1 MYQQLKEVSLYYEKS
16 GQGKPI
22 LLLHGNGETHDIYDK
37 LIPKLST
44 DYTVY
49 AIDSRGH
56 GNSSKVQT
64 LDYGQMAEDI
74 VQFISLQNI
83 TNPILYG
90 FSDGGIIGLIIAVRY
105 PELLSKLIISG
116 ANINPK
122 GIKTKYIW
130 LIRLLYIFTRDAKY
144 QLMLTQPNIS
154 EAELKRIKS
163 NTLVLAGSKDVIVET
178 HTKYI
183 ASCIQNSTLQIIAG
197 ETHDSYVV
205 HSDRLYDVIVPRLA
219 FDTIVK

>member
-16 GQGKPI
+16 GQGTPI

-37 LIPKLST
+37 LIPKLSR

-56 GNSSKVQT
+56 GSSSKVQT

-74 VQFISLQNI
+74 VQFITLQNLA
-83 TNPILYG
+83 NPILYG
-90 FSDGGIIGLIIAVRY
+90 FSDGGIIGLMIAIRY
-105 PELLSKLIISG
+105 PKLLSKLIISG

-122 GIKTKYIW
+122 GLKPKYLW
-130 LIRLLYIFTRDAKY
+130 LIRLFYTFTRDSKY
-144 QLMLTQPNIS
+144 QLMLTQPNIL
-154 EAELKRIKS
+154 EEELKRIKS
-163 NTLVLAGSKDVIVET
+163 NTLVLAGSKDVIIEE

-183 ASCIQNSTLQIIAG
+183 ASCIQSCKLQIMKG

-205 HSDRLYDVIVPRLA
+205 HSDRLYDVIISFLRNN
-219 FDTIVK
+219 

>member
-16 GQGKPI
+16 GQGNPI
-22 LLLHGNGETHDIYDK
+22 LLLHGNGETHEIYDK
-37 LIPKLST
+37 LIPKLSR

-64 LDYGQMAEDI
+64 FDYGQMAEDI

-90 FSDGGIIGLIIAVRY
+90 FSDGGIIGLIISIRY
-105 PELLSKLIISG
+105 PDLLSKLIISG

-122 GIKTKYIW
+122 GLKPKYLW
-130 LIRLLYIFTRDAKY
+130 LIRLFYIFTRDSKY

-154 EAELKRIKS
+154 DLDLICIKTD
-163 NTLVLAGSKDVIVET
+163 TLILA
-178 HTKYI
+178 
-183 ASCIQNSTLQIIAG
+183 
-197 ETHDSYVV
+197 
-205 HSDRLYDVIVPRLA
+205 
-219 FDTIVK
+219 

>member
-1 MYQQLKEVSLYYEKS
+1 MYQQLKEVSLYYEKN
-16 GQGKPI
+16 GQGTPI

-37 LIPKLST
+37 LIPKLSK

-56 GNSSKVQT
+56 GRSSKVQT

-83 TNPILYG
+83 DNPILYG
-90 FSDGGIIGLIIAVRY
+90 FSDGGILGLMIAIRY
-105 PELLSKLIISG
+105 PKLLSKLIISG
-116 ANINPK
+116 ANTKPK
-122 GIKTKYIW
+122 GIKPKYLW
-130 LIRLLYIFTRDAKY
+130 LIRLFYTFTRDSKY
-144 QLMLTQPNIS
+144 HLMLTQPNIE
-154 EAELKRIKS
+154 EAELKLIK
-163 NTLVLAGSKDVIVET
+163 TYTVILAGSKDVVVEK

-183 ASCIQNSTLQIIAG
+183 ADCIPGSTLQIIEG

-205 HSDRLYDVIVPRLA
+205 HSEQLYDVILPYLKN
-219 FDTIVK
+219 D

>member
-16 GQGKPI
+16 GQGNPI

-37 LIPKLST
+37 LIPKLSR

-56 GNSSKVQT
+56 GSSSKVEK
-64 LDYGQMAEDI
+64 LDYGHMADDI

-83 TNPILYG
+83 ANPILYG
-90 FSDGGIIGLIIAVRY
+90 FSDGGIIGLMIAVRY
-105 PELLSKLIISG
+105 PDLLSKLIISG
-116 ANINPK
+116 ANINPQ
-122 GIKTKYIW
+122 GIKPKYIW
-130 LIRLLYIFTRDAKY
+130 MIRLSYTFTKNPKY
-144 QLMLTQPNIS
+144 HLMLTQPNIS
-154 EAELKRIKS
+154 EMDLKGIKA
-163 NTLVLAGSKDVIVET
+163 NTLILAGSKDVIVEE

-183 ASCIQNSTLQIIAG
+183 ASCIRSSTLQIIDG

-205 HSDRLYDVIVPRLA
+205 HSERLYEVLIPFLRDN
-219 FDTIVK
+219 

>member
-1 MYQQLKEVSLYYEKS
+1 MYQQLKDVSLYYEKS
-16 GQGKPI
+16 GQGTPI

-37 LIPKLST
+37 LIPKLSR

-56 GNSSKVQT
+56 GSSSKVQS

-74 VQFISLQNI
+74 VQFITLQNI

-90 FSDGGIIGLIIAVRY
+90 FSDGGIIGLIMAVRY

-122 GIKTKYIW
+122 GIKTKYMW

-154 EAELKRIKS
+154 EAELKQIKS
-163 NTLVLAGSKDVIVET
+163 NTFILAGSKDVIVEK

-183 ASCIQNSTLQIIAG
+183 ASCIPSSTLQIIEG
-197 ETHDSYVV
+197 ETHDSYVI
-205 HSDRLYDVIVPRLA
+205 HSERLYDILISYLRNN
-219 FDTIVK
+219 

>member
-16 GQGKPI
+16 GQGNPI
-22 LLLHGNGETHDIYDK
+22 LLLHGNGETHEIYDK
-37 LIPKLST
+37 LIPKLSR

-56 GNSSKVQT
+56 GSSSKVQT
-64 LDYGQMAEDI
+64 LDYGRMAEDI

-90 FSDGGIIGLIIAVRY
+90 FSDGGIIGLIMAVRY
-105 PELLSKLIISG
+105 PNLLSKLIISG

-122 GIKTKYIW
+122 GIKTKYLWLIW
-130 LIRLLYIFTRDAKY
+130 LFYIFTRNSKY
-144 QLMLTQPNIS
+144 HLMLTQPNIS
-154 EAELKRIKS
+154 QMELKCIK
-163 NTLVLAGSKDVIVET
+163 TDTHILAGSKDVIAEE

-205 HSDRLYDVIVPRLA
+205 HSDRLYDVIVPYLGE
-219 FDTIVK
+219 